1 VDEWIKTVKRP
12 YIETKEPMVEA
23 FYCVE
28 EANCQRLYDLI
39 SVTFSKE
46 QNCNGC
52 LELEVRESVTTKQ
65 SMQEFGVL

>member
-1 VDEWIKTVKRP
+1 
-12 YIETKEPMVEA
+12 
-23 FYCVE
+23 VE